1 MRLEVPEVLKREHRE
16 LHLRLEAATPLAG
29 PLGKA
34 ARKLSAVM
42 GGHLLREEQFA
53 FPLLS
58 LLPHLVDGRVGEDM
72 AIALPVADR
81 LRRELARLKEDHV
94 IIMGALEEYAEAARA
109 EGEGQEE
116 HLTLAAEMIEHARLE
131 EAILYPAALI
141 VGEYVRLAL
150 QQAPAGAAGVGGRR
164 S

>member
-1 MRLEVPEVLKREHRE
+1 MRLEVPDVLKREHRE

-58 LLPHLVDGRVGEDM
+58 LLPHLVDGRIGEDM
-72 AIALPVADR
+72 AIAVPVADR
-81 LRRELARLKEDHV
+81 LRRELARLKDDHV
-94 IIMGALEEYAEAARA
+94 VIMGALEEYAEAARA
-109 EGEGQEE
+109 EGQDE
-116 HLTLAAEMIEHARLE
+116 HLTLAAEMLEHARLE

-150 QQAPAGAAGVGGRR
+150 DRQHARVEV
-164 S
+164 